1 MAKVNGEEKNYSGKS
16 VTELLDI
23 CGYDKSRVAV
33 ELNGEIL
40 PKNQYDSRI
49 IADDDTIEIV
59 SFVGGG

>member
-49 IADDDTIEIV
+49 IADDYTIEIV